1 MKKGIYLFMF
11 IAVLGGCKQQLN
23 FVKVANNIYMNQI
36 QAFGD
41 TMLLKGLQAY
51 REKSNILER
60 LRYSAANDTVF
71 ALEMLGFHG
80 DLYLT
85 YWNKVDTISYTN
97 TEDKP
102 GYVSNLLFT
111 KYMMGLVSQW
121 NILKIKEEE
130 KDNSSL
136 IPKELV
142 YAARII
148 IRKNTYKVECVRFN
162 DFFNLERDCHY

>member
-1 MKKGIYLFMF
+1 
-11 IAVLGGCKQQLN
+11 
-23 FVKVANNIYMNQI
+23 
-36 QAFGD
+36 
-41 TMLLKGLQAY
+41 
-51 REKSNILER
+51 
-60 LRYSAANDTVF
+60 
-71 ALEMLGFHG
+71 MLGFQG

-85 YWNKVDTISYTN
+85 YWNRVDTISYTN

-130 KDNSSL
+130 KVNSSL
-136 IPKELV
+136 IPKEPV
-142 YAARII
+142 YATRII

>member
-1 MKKGIYLFMF
+1 
-11 IAVLGGCKQQLN
+11 
-23 FVKVANNIYMNQI
+23 MNQI

-41 TMLLKGLQAY
+41 TMLLIGLQAY

-71 ALEMLGFHG
+71 ALEMLGFQG

>member
-41 TMLLKGLQAY
+41 AMLLKGLQAY

-71 ALEMLGFHG
+71 ALEMLGFQG

>member
-1 MKKGIYLFMF
+1 MKKGIYLIMF

-23 FVKVANNIYMNQI
+23 FVKVTNNIYMNQI

-60 LRYSAANDTVF
+60 LRYSPANDTVF
-71 ALEMLGFHG
+71 ALEMLGFQG

-85 YWNKVDTISYTN
+85 YWNRVDTISYTN

-130 KDNSSL
+130 KVNSSL
-136 IPKELV
+136 IPKEPV
-142 YAARII
+142 YATRII